1 LQHFSVYGGLLQ
13 VAAIAAGRNGDPW
26 RARELL
32 RGPAQQAALRVGE
45 GHNFHHIVFGPGNV
59 GIHKVS
65 VELEAGEFSEALRMA
80 DDVDISN
87 IASIGRQT
95 GHLYQVAQ
103 CYERRKNDAAVFVH
117 LKMAETS
124 ARRTFSTG
132 RMCAAW

>member
-1 LQHFSVYGGLLQ
+1 M
-13 VAAIAAGRNGDPW
+13 
-26 RARELL
+26 
-32 RGPAQQAALRVGE
+32 
-45 GHNFHHIVFGPGNV
+45 
-59 GIHKVS
+59 S